1 MRKDVYMPGQRQRY
15 ISRRIVAYI
24 LDVLVGLSVLFL
36 GYFLYFVA
44 NDLQQDSLK
53 SVGSSLIMLGTI
65 WSILYMVGK
74 DAFGGCSIGKRRMKL
89 IILQCKDD
97 QVCSK
102 IRSILRNLILQIPLM
117 VFLEW
122 IMLFFKDRRI
132 GDFLAG
138 TYVVDKRQLESEL

>member
-1 MRKDVYMPGQRQRY
+1 MMKDLYAPGQRQRY

-24 LDVLVGLSVLFL
+24 LDVIVGLSVLFL

-53 SVGSSLIMLGTI
+53 SVGSSLITLGTI

-74 DAFGGCSIGKRRMKL
+74 DVFGGSSIGKRRMKL

-117 VFLEW
+117 VLIEW
-122 IMLFFKDRRI
+122 IMLFLKDRRI

-138 TYVVDKRQLESEL
+138 TYVVDKRQLESE